1 MSFVIGI
8 KNDSNDYERLMKSIK
23 YYSAVLSNP
32 KNIFTEIKN
41 HFNEIKKEFTK
52 TKKHF
57 SVSLF
62 YFCCFYDLFSG
73 CCNLEAGLLK
83 LSFSKGFSFSKILLY
98 LQSE

>member
-32 KNIFTEIKN
+32 KNIFTEIK
-41 HFNEIKKEFTK
+41 KEFTK

-62 YFCCFYDLFSG
+62 YYCCFYDLFSG

-98 LQSE
+98 LHSE